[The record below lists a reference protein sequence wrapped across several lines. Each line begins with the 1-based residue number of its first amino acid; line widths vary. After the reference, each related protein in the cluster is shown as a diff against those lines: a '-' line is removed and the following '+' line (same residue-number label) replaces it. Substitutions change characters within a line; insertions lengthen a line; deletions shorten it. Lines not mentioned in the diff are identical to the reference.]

1 MKKIIIGM
9 LILAVVISGC
19 DLIDNPVAPNPA
31 EPTEPIG
38 NTITIA
44 NWNLQVF
51 GQSKASNETK
61 MQFYDDVIS
70 QYDIVFVQEIR
81 DASETAFPL
90 LCDRLEGYGC
100 MASPR
105 DGRTSSKEQIGVIF
119 KDSIELETV
128 ETLPDPNDVWE
139 RSPIRAKF
147 NASGYHFTA
156 YNAHL
161 KPDDV
166 ASEMQAF
173 EDAISN
179 EGNVIILGDLNYDC
193 DYVNPDEDTSFDT
206 WNWLIWDYED
216 TTVSDTDCA
225 YDRIIVNDDMYE
237 EIVAPGFYK
246 EITKDFSDHYV
257 VWVEVQV

>member
-19 DLIDNPVAPNPA
+19 DLIDNPVAPKPA

-38 NTITIA
+38 ETITIA
-44 NWNLQVF
+44 NWNLQIF

-90 LCDRLEGYGC
+90 LCDRLEGYSC

-105 DGRTSSKEQIGVIF
+105 DGRTSSKEQIGIIF
-119 KDSIELETV
+119 KNNIELVNIEA
-128 ETLPDPNDVWE
+128 LPDPNDVWE
-139 RSPIRAKF
+139 RSPVRAIFKVE
-147 NASGYHFTA
+147 NYTFTA

-166 ASEMQAF
+166 AVEIVAF
-173 EDAISN
+173 ENTIDN
-179 EGNVIILGDLNYDC
+179 QGNVIVLGDLNADC
-193 DYVNPDEDTSFDT
+193 DYYNPNTGDFNE
-206 WNWLIWDYED
+206 WYWLISDNAD
-216 TTVSDTDCA
+216 TTVSQTDCA
-225 YDRIIVNDDMYE
+225 YDRIFVNRDMMDEVVTQGIYTD
-237 EIVAPGFYK
+237 G
-246 EITKDFSDHYV
+246 ITKDFSDHYI
-257 VWVEVQV
+257 VWVEVEV